1 MDHSVPEKRTIL
13 RLDPWPPE
21 YDSAV
26 QFGEIEAEIAGVIDT
41 TVETTG
47 WKAIHPESCSAP
59 PNLCFVDGVRRVE
72 ARVIADVNHKP
83 VHGLFGSTG
92 VGYTKICSHDA
103 SFGDLS
109 VERFLILGAGL
120 KQSDVIR
127 VGNLDLRFEG
137 VSSSL
142 NSPLELLGELQNL
155 MRTSEANLGQQLASS
170 GACVFADGP
179 LTYYAIAKQ
188 EVVGIIKSIYLP
200 YLSPEHFA
208 IVSTLEGGYRTPLF
222 AIKDGK
228 YNRYSWFL
236 RVAKGRAVDHALAGI
251 LRLEVREAIGVDR
264 AKEMADL
271 SATELPRFASSS
283 IRDPRAPQNLLP
295 IGALESELRRHLG
308 DAVLVR
314 RGIEKRLLE
323 GVSG

>member
-1 MDHSVPEKRTIL
+1 MHEKRTIL

-26 QFGEIEAEIAGVIDT
+26 QFGEIETEIAGVIDT

-92 VGYTKICSHDA
+92 VGYTKICNHNA

-155 MRTSEANLGQQLASS
+155 MRTSEANLGQRLASS

-264 AKEMADL
+264 AKEMANL

-295 IGALESELRRHLG
+295 IGALEGELRRHLG

>member
-1 MDHSVPEKRTIL
+1 MPEKRTVL

-21 YDSAV
+21 YDSSV

-47 WKAIHPESCSAP
+47 WKAIHPESSSAP
-59 PNLCFVDGVRRVE
+59 PNICFVDGVRRVE

-83 VHGLFGSTG
+83 VHGLFGCTG
-92 VGYTKICSHDA
+92 VGYTKICDHNA
-103 SFGDLS
+103 SFGDLC

-137 VSSSL
+137 VSSTL

-155 MRTSEANLGQQLASS
+155 MRTFEANLGQRLASS

-188 EVVGIIKSIYLP
+188 EVVGVIKSIYLP

-208 IVSTLEGGYRTPLF
+208 IVSTLEAGYRTPLF

-264 AKEMADL
+264 AKEMANL

-308 DAVLVR
+308 DSVLVR

-323 GVSG
+323 GVSE

>member
-1 MDHSVPEKRTIL
+1 MPEQRTVL

-26 QFGEIEAEIAGVIDT
+26 QFGEIETEIAGVIDT
-41 TVETTG
+41 TVEITG
-47 WKAIHPESCSAP
+47 WEAIRPQSRRSS

-92 VGYTKICSHDA
+92 VGYTKICDQNA
-103 SFGDLS
+103 SFSDLS

-127 VGNLDLRFEG
+127 VGNRDLSFEG

-142 NSPLELLGELQNL
+142 NSPNELLGELQNL
-155 MRTSEANLGQQLASS
+155 MRTFEADLGQRLAAS

-208 IVSTLEGGYRTPLF
+208 IVSTLESGCRTPLF

-264 AKEMADL
+264 AKDMADL

-295 IGALESELRRHLG
+295 IGALESELRRQLG
-308 DAVLVR
+308 DSVLVR

-323 GVSG
+323 GGSE